1 VRIGVVTT
9 SYPRDSTDPSGIF
22 VAGLARWLSGEGA
35 RVEVVAAGPGAS
47 RDGDI
52 VVHRIAAP
60 HLFYGAGAPEALAAS
75 WRARAA
81 APAFVARLAAA
92 VARRARRWDAMLSHW
107 LVPCGLV
114 GALLVRRHVAIA
126 HSGDIHLLERLPG
139 APLIAR
145 LLARPRLVFVSN
157 DLRDRFARLCGQ
169 TLGEVIPMGAEGV
182 ALAPPDGPPHV
193 LFMGRLVPIKGADV
207 LLASARRLP
216 GVQFTIAGGGP
227 EENRLRALA
236 PANVRFVGVLSGQA
250 KRDALRDAHLV
261 CVPSTPLADG
271 RTEGS
276 PVVVAEALAC
286 GRPVVA
292 SATGGIPQLVGDAG
306 VVVPPRDP
314 AALAIG
320 IHSVLTDYENYAAK
334 AGARGS
340 ALTWHSVGPLFANLL
355 HS

>member
-9 SYPRDSTDPSGIF
+9 SYPRDSTDPAGIF
-22 VAGLARWLSGEGA
+22 VAGLARWLAGEGA

-60 HLFYGAGAPEALAAS
+60 QLFYGAGAPEALASS

-114 GALLVRRHVAIA
+114 GAMLARRHVAIA

-139 APLIAR
+139 AALIAR
-145 LLARPRLVFVSN
+145 MLARTRLVFVSD
-157 DLRDRFARLCGQ
+157 DLRERFARLCGRPV
-169 TLGEVIPMGAEGV
+169 GEVIPMGADGV

-207 LLASARRLP
+207 LVAAARRLP
-216 GVQFTIAGGGP
+216 DVRFTIAGAGP
-227 EENRLRALA
+227 EENRLRAAA
-236 PANVRFVGVLSGQA
+236 PANVCFAGVLAGQA
-250 KRDALRDAHLV
+250 KRNAFAAAHLV
-261 CVPSTPLADG
+261 CVPSTTLADG

-276 PVVVAEALAC
+276 PVIVAEALAC

-306 VVVPPRDP
+306 LLVQPRNP
-314 AALAIG
+314 AELASA
-320 IHSVLTDYENYAAK
+320 IHNVLTDYESYAGK
-334 AGARGS
+334 ARARGS
-340 ALTWHSVGPLFANLL
+340 SLTWQSVGPRIAKLL